1 MYDPNDIRSKDLGS
15 NDLDSNDLGSNDPLV
30 SLIREFS
37 SPLAPTPPPPLP
49 PEFEALLYRGPAE
62 PGGLSF
68 DVPIR
73 AVIFDIYGTLF
84 VSAAG
89 DIGTG
94 GGYMRGSLDE
104 LALQLGQ
111 NYTGEELKAYFRSA
125 VLKTHEGLFPKTA
138 YPEVRVEEIWAA
150 FLKEAAVSTAA
161 AISPEELAIR
171 YELTVNPVYPM
182 PGARETIRALK
193 AAGIT
198 LGIISNAQFFTPL
211 LFDAFSDASPAD
223 LGFDP
228 GLLIYSYEAREAKPS
243 PVLFTRA
250 QSRLSSLGIPAESTL
265 YVGNDLLNDIYAA
278 ASSGFRTLL
287 FAGDGRSLRLRK
299 DNRLAGNTRPTAVIR
314 SLTDISAICGGSTS
328 GSGQSGWPN
337 DAAPYGA
344 GLSSPAPK
352 TPML

>member
-1 MYDPNDIRSKDLGS
+1 MMRRSYDLGS
-15 NDLDSNDLGSNDPLV
+15 KDPFI
-30 SLIREFS
+30 SLIRELS
-37 SPLAPTPPPPLP
+37 SPLAPTPPPQLP

-62 PGGLSF
+62 AGGPSF

-94 GGYMRGSLDE
+94 CGYMQGSLDE
-104 LALQLGQ
+104 LALQCGQ

-125 VLKTHEGLFPKTA
+125 VLKTHEELFPKTA

-150 FLKEAAVSTAA
+150 FLKEAEFP

-171 YELTVNPVYPM
+171 YELMVNPVYPM
-182 PGARETIRALK
+182 PGALETIRALK
-193 AAGIT
+193 AARIT
-198 LGIISNAQFFTPL
+198 LGLISNAQFFTPL
-211 LFDAFSDASPAD
+211 LFDAFFGASPAD

-243 PVLFTRA
+243 PVLFSRA
-250 QSRLSSLGIPAESTL
+250 RSRLSSLGIPPESTL
-265 YVGNDLLNDIYAA
+265 YVGNDLLNDTYAA
-278 ASSGFRTLL
+278 AASDFKTLL

-299 DNRLAGNTRPTAVIR
+299 DNRIAGNTRPTAVIH
-314 SLTDISAICGGSTS
+314 SLTDISAICGGS
-328 GSGQSGWPN
+328 QSI
-337 DAAPYGA
+337 
-344 GLSSPAPK
+344 
-352 TPML
+352 